1 MYYNFSG
8 NVGSRILY
16 LSKQKMAH
24 NSLRDKYI
32 KNYWMIVSSMVIL
45 CQKSNIF

>member
-8 NVGSRILY
+8 YVGSRILY

-32 KNYWMIVSSMVIL
+32 KNYWMIVNSM
-45 CQKSNIF
+45 IFFVSKI